1 MVLGFVN
8 NIYEAKAHFLLCFFK
23 THLKFYIKTINSYY
37 YSNKTLPNTNPS
49 LKKLNLCDYICE

>member
-23 THLKFYIKTINSYY
+23 THFKFISKQSILIIIQT
-37 YSNKTLPNTNPS
+37 KQ
-49 LKKLNLCDYICE
+49 K